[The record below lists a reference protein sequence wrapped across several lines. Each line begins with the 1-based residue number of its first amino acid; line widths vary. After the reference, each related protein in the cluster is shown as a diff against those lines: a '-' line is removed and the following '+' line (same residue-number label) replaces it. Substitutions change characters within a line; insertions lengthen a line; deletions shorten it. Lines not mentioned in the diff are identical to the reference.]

1 MVNELIEEVLQYHTL
16 DSILAELELTEY
28 EALQALLDA
37 GVITTSDLNGIIS
50 YDPEED
56 EA

>member
-1 MVNELIEEVLQYHTL
+1 MVHELIEEVLQYHTL
-16 DSILAELELTEY
+16 ESILVELELTEY

-37 GVITTSDLNGIIS
+37 GVISTSDLNGIIS
-50 YDPEED
+50 YDEEE

>member
-28 EALQALLDA
+28 EALQALLEA
-37 GVITTSDLNGIIS
+37 GYITANDLNGIIS
-50 YDPEED
+50 YDEED